1 MLHRPE
7 LLILDE
13 PFSGLDPVNVELL
26 KSAVNDLNKEGTTI
40 IYSSHR
46 MEHVEELCDDVCI
59 LNKGELVVSGPIDQ
73 VKSNHGNK
81 R

>member
-1 MLHRPE
+1 MQTSSHN
-7 LLILDE
+7 
-13 PFSGLDPVNVELL
+13 S
-26 KSAVNDLNKEGTTI
+26 STLNKDGTTI

-81 R
+81 NLKCKHHHIIPQHVPFDVSYK